1 MDSQQSLAM
10 QSRNYNPKKPI
21 VVANVCPEAHELLR
35 PVLDQWFG
43 DAHRPIE
50 IDETADPGELIRTV
64 TRGNG
69 KWKKSVKCVSA
80 VFDQRVA
87 MGVPDCLP
95 AKHQLVTFVGDPFTL
110 VVAEYR
116 RQLQQPNFW
125 HRGQQVEFSQ
135 CFPTLDSYLER
146 YPDWLYG
153 RLPQNLTLANLSQK
167 LGRDFLFVGVLES
180 LQESVNQLAK
190 IIDQP
195 TVELTAVWGAGDTTV
210 GSESQRQKFYA
221 QYPRPKAIYDF
232 ARSEEGAS
240 DELDSSDSVSDSAS
254 SGLHGPPGGKVTTG
268 KLDLQLS
275 SSAD

>member
-1 MDSQQSLAM
+1 MDIQQSFDM
-10 QSRNYNPKKPI
+10 QSRNYKPKKPI
-21 VVANVCPEAHELLR
+21 VVANVCPEANELLR

-50 IDETADPGELIRTV
+50 VDEASDPVDLIRAV

-80 VFDQRVA
+80 VFDQRVS

-95 AKHQLVTFVGDPFTL
+95 AGSQLVTFVADPFTL
-110 VVAEYR
+110 AVAEYQ
-116 RQLQQPNFW
+116 RQLRQPNFW
-125 HRGQQVEFSQ
+125 HRGQQVEFSER
-135 CFPTLDSYLER
+135 FPTFDSFLDR
-146 YPDWLYG
+146 YPDWLYA

-167 LGRDFLFVGVLES
+167 LGREFLFVGALES
-180 LQESVNQLAK
+180 LQESVNQLAE
-190 IIDQP
+190 ILDQP
-195 TVELTAVWGAGDTTV
+195 TVELTSVWGAGNAAV
-210 GSESQRQKFYA
+210 GSESQRQKFYD

-232 ARSEEGAS
+232 AKSRGLRS
-240 DELDSSDSVSDSAS
+240 DEFDSHDSVSAEL
-254 SGLHGPPGGKVTTG
+254 SGPHVSKVTTG